1 MSFRK
6 KSTIKKNSVQF
17 RNYTIQQGDFHMNF
31 QNQKGKMR
39 NYEF

>member
-6 KSTIKKNSVQF
+6 KLIIRKNSVQF

-31 QNQKGKMR
+31 QNQKGKMW

>member
-17 RNYTIQQGDFHMNF
+17 RNYKIQQGDFHMNF
-31 QNQKGKMR
+31 QNQKGKIR
-39 NYEF
+39 NYEL